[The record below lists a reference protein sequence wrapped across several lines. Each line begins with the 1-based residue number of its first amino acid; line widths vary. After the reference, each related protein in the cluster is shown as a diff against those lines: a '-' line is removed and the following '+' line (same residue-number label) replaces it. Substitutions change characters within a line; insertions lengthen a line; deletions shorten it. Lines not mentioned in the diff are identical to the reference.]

1 MPDHALKAIADA
13 VTRRAQRQG
22 YVTPRDIRSELKL
35 AGLPEA
41 RWKDVLALA
50 KASFNYRQ
58 GRYYHA
64 AAVSAR
70 LFEEQAQRR
79 LIDKGIRKIIRAHR
93 AALKQ
98 RERRGQAR
106 NDFIQPVKVST
117 DDGKVWNLV
126 SRDLS
131 PTGIRLLGT
140 KRLLGQKVRVELSQG
155 DDKPLVLTTRILW
168 TCSVGDDLFENGG
181 NFLAVA
187 DS

>member
-1 MPDHALKAIADA
+1 MPEPALQSIADA

-22 YVTPRDIRSELKL
+22 YVTPRDIRSELAL

-41 RWKDVLALA
+41 RWRDVLALA
-50 KASFNYRQ
+50 KSSFNYRQ

-79 LIDKGIRKIIRAHR
+79 LIEKQIRKMIRAHR

-98 RERRGQAR
+98 RERRGQTR
-106 NDFIQPVKVST
+106 TDFIQPVRVTT
-117 DDGKVWNLV
+117 DDGKVWNLL

-131 PTGIRLLGT
+131 PTGIRLLGV
-140 KRLLGQKVRVELSQG
+140 KQLLGQKVHIELSLEHAE
-155 DDKPLVLTTRILW
+155 PLVVTARILW

-181 NFLAVA
+181 NFLAVEG
-187 DS
+187 